1 MDILTNNWSLL
12 FENENKDEMY
22 RCHKCI
28 PTNKENNG
36 KKRENLTKQ
45 RKKKFKNKEISH
57 QKCIAYL
64 FETIIMK
71 KKTI

>member
-45 RKKKFKNKEISH
+45 RKKKIQE
-57 QKCIAYL
+57 
-64 FETIIMK
+64 
-71 KKTI
+71 